1 MEKILRKHNFKSPC
15 FRVGLKKSKAYYTR
29 DDLTLGK
36 YIAEDLNFHFWW
48 GGWTRSMLALML
60 SCRQLFEKQGKQ
72 TSEGYYG
79 GQKEI
84 QWPGAKD

>member
-36 YIAEDLNFHFWW
+36 YIAEDLNFHFW
-48 GGWTRSMLALML
+48 
-60 SCRQLFEKQGKQ
+60 
-72 TSEGYYG
+72 
-79 GQKEI
+79 
-84 QWPGAKD
+84 